1 MRVTSTKRKALKLY
15 GNRRSR
21 RYEPQFHCGASHR
34 TVLAYYCHAI
44 AACRNCLVPSLGY
57 SSFKSSQVNIRGLAG
72 SPTAVSQVSCLC
84 GLGPHRDPGSTA
96 PIDHFRSCFAVRS
109 QPRRVVS
116 NRRVRAGVGDETVPS
131 SRESGMT
138 GFLPGAP
145 ARALFVCES
154 PPPTVMIVSSRGLHG
169 RMT

>member
-1 MRVTSTKRKALKLY
+1 M
-15 GNRRSR
+15 
-21 RYEPQFHCGASHR
+21 
-34 TVLAYYCHAI
+34 
-44 AACRNCLVPSLGY
+44 
-57 SSFKSSQVNIRGLAG
+57 SQV
-72 SPTAVSQVSCLC
+72 PCLC
-84 GLGPHRDPGSTA
+84 GMDPHGDPGNTA
-96 PIDHFRSCFAVRS
+96 PNDHFRSCSAVRS

-116 NRRVRAGVGDETVPS
+116 SRRVRAGVVDETVPF

-138 GFLPGAP
+138 GFHPGAP

>member
-1 MRVTSTKRKALKLY
+1 MLVESRPSTPGGWYCEFVR
-15 GNRRSR
+15 NSR
-21 RYEPQFHCGASHR
+21 RRVGVTLVYIQYPGALGTWGLQGNLVSL
-34 TVLAYYCHAI
+34 VWAI
-44 AACRNCLVPSLGY
+44 CTWL
-57 SSFKSSQVNIRGLAG
+57 RGLE
-72 SPTAVSQVSCLC
+72 
-84 GLGPHRDPGSTA
+84 GSTTAMSPSRGPPGPRNTA
-96 PIDHFRSCFAVRS
+96 PNDHFRSCSAVRS

-116 NRRVRAGVGDETVPS
+116 SQRVRAGVGDETVPS